1 MEVSAKGAKGSLLT
15 KPRGWK
21 KIRRVALFKDVGCD
35 ERRTIVVDHEPAQKF
50 VANRWRGVK
59 GNDVQQEGMRR
70 LREDD
75 HVSLECLVP
84 KSAYQL

>member
-21 KIRRVALFKDVGCD
+21 KTRSVALFEDVGCD

-50 VANRWRGVK
+50 VANGERGVE
-59 GNDVQQEGMRR
+59 GNYVQQEGMRR

-75 HVSLECLVP
+75 HVSLECLIS
-84 KSAYQL
+84 KSADQL